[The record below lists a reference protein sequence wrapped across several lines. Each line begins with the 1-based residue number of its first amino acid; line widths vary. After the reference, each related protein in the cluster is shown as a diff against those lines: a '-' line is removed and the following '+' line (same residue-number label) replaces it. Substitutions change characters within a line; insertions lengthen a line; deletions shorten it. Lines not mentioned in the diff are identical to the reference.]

1 MQTKANQAGTGIL
14 YEKAV
19 MNNQLMSLRQF
30 TLKSR
35 AAIKT
40 RNKINKQ
47 NHKQGDLNNRNFIV
61 SHFKI

>member
-30 TLKSR
+30 TLKWSWK
-35 AAIKT
+35 ANT
-40 RNKINKQ
+40 GNESVFHLSKI
-47 NHKQGDLNNRNFIV
+47 
-61 SHFKI
+61 FK